1 VQAGAHADGRD
12 LTRAGRV
19 LRVALALATLVGAA
33 GIPLRLAQLEVVS
46 LTRPDAAAVRRAADL
61 DAYASDLA
69 LAELAVL
76 TLGALLFARW
86 TARLCD
92 VARSSGF
99 ALSTRARRVAV
110 GSWLVPL
117 VQLVQPPRVLASL
130 VEGVN
135 RARAA
140 VVTPPSTDVGYRETA
155 RRGAR
160 APRLVIGVWWAL
172 WIASRGAELVATL
185 LGGESLGAFELRL
198 MLDLS
203 ADALLVCAG
212 MMAQVVVGEVDDAMR
227 AP

>member
-1 VQAGAHADGRD
+1 MQAGTHADGRD

-92 VARSSGF
+92 VASASGVV
-99 ALSTRARRVAV
+99 LSTRARGVAV
-110 GSWLVPL
+110 GSWLLPL

-160 APRLVIGVWWAL
+160 APRMAIGAWWAL

-185 LGGESLGAFELRL
+185 LGGERLGVFELRL
-198 MLDLS
+198 MLDVT

-212 MMAQVVVGEVDDAMR
+212 MMAQVVVGEVGDAMR